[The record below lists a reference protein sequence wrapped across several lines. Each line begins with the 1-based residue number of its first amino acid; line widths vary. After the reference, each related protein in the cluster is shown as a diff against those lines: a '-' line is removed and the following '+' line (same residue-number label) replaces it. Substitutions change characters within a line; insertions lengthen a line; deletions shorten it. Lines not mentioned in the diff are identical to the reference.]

1 MIYNLRLEIIFIL
14 YIMYSSGVEK
24 GVMVPPVI
32 IDVNGDSVNDI
43 LISMFEG
50 KLVLKNGWDLSIMW
64 TASFPGTETYSTP
77 APGYFDDDDV
87 IDFMVHL
94 STGTWPRYNVSN
106 VSTGNTLYT
115 PNSHVTSK
123 AEASVKAFEPSLG
136 QATILVSDQV
146 RNKPDCTATVQARS
160 LNF

>member
-1 MIYNLRLEIIFIL
+1 
-14 YIMYSSGVEK
+14 MYSSGVEK

-32 IDVNGDSVNDI
+32 IDVNGDAVDDI

-50 KLVLKNGWDLSIMW
+50 KLVLKNGWDLSIVW

-115 PNSHVTSK
+115 LNSHVSSK
-123 AEASVKAFEPSLG
+123 AEALVKAFEPSHGTSNNFGFRPGTKQTRLYSHRSRLE
-136 QATILVSDQV
+136 AFLDV
-146 RNKPDCTATVQARS
+146 RRRGIV
-160 LNF
+160 LFV